1 MLDETLMIKKYIA
14 APKWEMVKKIVT
26 TAIDEGHRIEILVAT
41 ADGGEIAGIPR
52 HVVQGEMTCLN
63 ITPGATRYTVCDDEK
78 LSIDTEMRFGGK
90 ATKLSLHVGVIADIT
105 VERGQVPFS
114 FPCWPIEA
122 VTGVAPPEPVIEQKS
137 TEESGVSNIV
147 PLFKN
152 KNVH

>member
-41 ADGGEIAGIPR
+41 ADGGEIAGIPH
-52 HVVQGEMTCLN
+52 HVVQGELTRLN

-78 LSIDTEMRFGGK
+78 LSIDAEMRFSGK
-90 ATKLSLHVGVIADIT
+90 ATKLSIHVGVIADIT
-105 VERGQVPFS
+105 VEHGQLPFS

-122 VTGVAPPEPVIEQKS
+122 VTGVAPSEPVEAQKP
-137 TEESGVSNIV
+137 TEEPSDSNVVS
-147 PLFKN
+147 LFRN